1 MSAQPRPQSSA
12 GADARS
18 LVTENHCFP
27 NEGLEP
33 RGHNGPF
40 ERFRGADQP
49 AGDPVSV
56 EGAKTRKRNGPGR
69 LVPRPLPE
77 ARFPFRLGLPALP
90 CRGCN
95 ALVAHH
101 VSKKE
106 AWQSH
111 RVRGAAKTRWRMGPV
126 ILNGH
131 YDGRVILHSSRNLFL
146 RVIGEKPMIRLIAV
160 AFALVLATSVQAMPV
175 APLHQPEGMTTQVR
189 MACGAGRVRINGVC
203 VARTTRRHVRRSVR
217 RCAVWGAGHVC
228 HRWVY

>member
-18 LVTENHCFP
+18 LGTENHCFP

-77 ARFPFRLGLPALP
+77 ARSPFRLGLPALP

-146 RVIGEKPMIRLIAV
+146 RVIGEKPMISDR
-160 AFALVLATSVQAMPV
+160 
-175 APLHQPEGMTTQVR
+175 
-189 MACGAGRVRINGVC
+189 CGICFG
-203 VARTTRRHVRRSVR
+203 ARNI
-217 RCAVWGAGHVC
+217 GAGHAGRAAPSAGG
-228 HRWVY
+228 HDHASPHGMRRW